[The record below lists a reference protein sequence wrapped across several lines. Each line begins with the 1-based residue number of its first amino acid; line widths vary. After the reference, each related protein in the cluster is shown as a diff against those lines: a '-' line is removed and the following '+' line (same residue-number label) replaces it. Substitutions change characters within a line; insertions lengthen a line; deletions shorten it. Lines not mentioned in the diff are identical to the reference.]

1 MKKKLTG
8 VTLIE
13 LLAVIAVSGILLA
26 SLTKILIIGHKNYS
40 KIERGLSERREILQ
54 IVETLKFH
62 LSKNKQILLLN
73 SNNVSIWKQD
83 KNNDGKIQ
91 VNEIIRFNYS
101 DGELKITVNNNER
114 IIKLTEFKLYPD
126 CSLPETN
133 HIIFKI
139 ESKKNEIP
147 VYIFSSIS
155 INSERK
161 INL

>member
-1 MKKKLTG
+1 LKKKLTG
-8 VTLIE
+8 ITLIE

-26 SLTKILIIGHKNYS
+26 SLTKILIIGYKNYS
-40 KIERGLSERREILQ
+40 KIERALSERSEILQ
-54 IVETLKFH
+54 IVEILKFH
-62 LSKNKQILLLN
+62 LSKNKKILILN

-91 VNEIIRFNYS
+91 DNEIIKFNYWE
-101 DGELKITVNNNER
+101 GELKITDNHNKH

-126 CSLPETN
+126 CGLPETN

-147 VYIFSSIS
+147 LHIYSSIN
-155 INSERK
+155 INSEHK
-161 INL
+161 TNL